1 MPAQPISSPATPI
14 TKERLVA
21 DLRALGLDDGATVM
35 VHTSLRSLGW
45 VIGGAQTVLEALREA
60 VGEAGTIV
68 MPSQSWQLCDPAF
81 LQEAPEEWWPTIRE
95 NLPFYDPATS
105 PSQTMGIVAE
115 LFRTTPGACR
125 SPHPHRSV
133 AAVGPKAARITAI
146 HPFDAPV
153 GEWSPLAALVELEA
167 QVLLLGVGAGKMTAL
182 HLAEYRASYPSKRT
196 IRNGVAQLIDGKRE
210 WVTWDELD
218 VHDEDF
224 VEVAGAFAGDTD
236 LVRRGVVGNATAQLI
251 PVRPL
256 VDYATDWFTEN
267 RK

>member
-14 TKERLVA
+14 TKEHLVA

-125 SPHPHRSV
+125 SPHPNRSV
-133 AAVGPKAARITAI
+133 AAVGPKAARITAT

-153 GEWSPLAALVELEA
+153 GEESPLAALVALEA

-210 WVTWDELD
+210 WVAWDELD

-224 VEVAGAFAGDTD
+224 VEVADAFAGDTD
-236 LVRRGVVGNATAQLI
+236 LVRRGVVGNADAQLI

-256 VDYATDWFTEN
+256 VDYATEWFTEN